1 MGGEIEELDGI
12 FFFSSSCIAG
22 PPDPRTAGAG
32 GVVGIESRAER
43 GRGTA

>member
-22 PPDPRTAGAG
+22 PPNPRTAVAG